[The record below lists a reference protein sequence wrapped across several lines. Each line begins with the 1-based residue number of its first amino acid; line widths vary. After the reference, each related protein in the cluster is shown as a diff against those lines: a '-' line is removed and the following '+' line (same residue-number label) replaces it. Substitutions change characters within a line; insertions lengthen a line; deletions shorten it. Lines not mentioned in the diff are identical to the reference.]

1 MIASLSLL
9 ALVLAVA
16 LASVVKLQR
25 RTSYRLS
32 MSRAVAAQARRGRD
46 AAQQRAAEAI
56 ERAAAAEARLEV
68 ARKHMLAVAEA
79 TAADLAA
86 RPGPVRCAPA
96 RRVSEPAPESSD
108 EFMRIFYGPLFAAQR
123 VPVVTSTKTPRGVLG
138 FVLPWGDA

>member
-1 MIASLSLL
+1 MTAALSLL
-9 ALVLAVA
+9 ALILAAALWHAVA
-16 LASVVKLQR
+16 LQR

-56 ERAAAAEARLEV
+56 ERATIAEARVEAV
-68 ARKHMLAVAEA
+68 RKQMLTIAEA

-96 RRVSEPAPESSD
+96 RRISQPAPESTD
-108 EFMRIFYGPLFAAQR
+108 EFMRVFYAPLFAAQR
-123 VPVVTSTKTPRGVLG
+123 VPTTVSTKTPAGVLG